1 MFFSSPTL
9 LFDPIKFSLVLE
21 VEARALYRYQVG
33 VFTTVVHS
41 SPLLVLHSVIMEGKN
56 GNEVLELQ
64 S

>member
-9 LFDPIKFSLVLE
+9 LFDPMFSLVLE

-41 SPLLVLHSVIMEGKN
+41 SPLLVFHSVIMEGKN